1 MKKLFAVLAGI
12 MVAANV
18 FAQTIDYNLPGNWM
32 CHPVL
37 KSTDIA
43 RQQNLT
49 LTVKNPDL
57 TIDTVINYTQ
67 YTDSLVD
74 IFYVY
79 PTIDMDTAKGNTA
92 MNNINTAT
100 AEFVYS
106 QQVGIYA
113 QFGRVF
119 VPYYRQANI
128 GVFVDTVVSHQLM
141 LANFMEKAY
150 NDIDSAFSHYLKY
163 YNNGHK
169 IILMGHSQGSDHVM
183 FLLRKKFDNNPVLQS
198 QLVVALCAG
207 EPNYASVNGSR
218 TGGIVQNI
226 KACHPT
232 DSLPECGCMMNWR
245 TWKMHSEPEGLSNCS
260 FFFNPYFVTKGLIYQ
275 TYDTVN
281 HSHQDA
287 NYDFGYTITPK
298 PVARYVS
305 IDNSGTDYVGYDNM
319 FRAEVT
325 SASAV
330 PGSAHLLIDT
340 IYTPNDQRT
349 IDFFPSF
356 LPEVLQS
363 RIPIPPLKTNYHIW
377 DWQFVQYDILQLL
390 PALIANCHPTGV
402 LEINPPATAALIYP
416 NPTDGIVHVD
426 NVSQK
431 IKSIKLYNFK
441 GAFLQEF
448 FANDFSV
455 ANLNDGIYFIIIQT
469 DRSTF
474 TNKLVK
480 Q

>member
-150 NDIDSAFSHYLKY
+150 NDL
-163 YNNGHK
+163 
-169 IILMGHSQGSDHVM
+169 
-183 FLLRKKFDNNPVLQS
+183 
-198 QLVVALCAG
+198 
-207 EPNYASVNGSR
+207 
-218 TGGIVQNI
+218 
-226 KACHPT
+226 
-232 DSLPECGCMMNWR
+232 SL
-245 TWKMHSEPEGLSNCS
+245 
-260 FFFNPYFVTKGLIYQ
+260 I
-275 TYDTVN
+275 
-281 HSHQDA
+281 
-287 NYDFGYTITPK
+287 
-298 PVARYVS
+298 
-305 IDNSGTDYVGYDNM
+305 
-319 FRAEVT
+319 
-325 SASAV
+325 
-330 PGSAHLLIDT
+330 
-340 IYTPNDQRT
+340 
-349 IDFFPSF
+349 
-356 LPEVLQS
+356 
-363 RIPIPPLKTNYHIW
+363 HI
-377 DWQFVQYDILQLL
+377 
-390 PALIANCHPTGV
+390 
-402 LEINPPATAALIYP
+402 
-416 NPTDGIVHVD
+416 
-426 NVSQK
+426 
-431 IKSIKLYNFK
+431 
-441 GAFLQEF
+441 
-448 FANDFSV
+448 
-455 ANLNDGIYFIIIQT
+455 
-469 DRSTF
+469 
-474 TNKLVK
+474 
-480 Q
+480 